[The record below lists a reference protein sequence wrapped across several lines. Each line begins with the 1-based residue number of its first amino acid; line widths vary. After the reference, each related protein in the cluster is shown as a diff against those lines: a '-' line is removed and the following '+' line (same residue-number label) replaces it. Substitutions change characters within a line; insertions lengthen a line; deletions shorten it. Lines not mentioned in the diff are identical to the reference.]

1 MSESKRST
9 SKAGTASKSERSA
22 SKTEELPVH
31 KLSKRV
37 VNCAALEALKY
48 KVNLRA
54 VVGACHISGCSKK
67 AKTLLSVWCKMHDE
81 LLRREQMRLANVAF
95 RARQKKLKT
104 AKKTKKVSV
113 DKLPSPAMPPKLKAG
128 VVALPTANIVAAS

>member
-9 SKAGTASKSERSA
+9 SKAGTASR
-22 SKTEELPVH
+22 TEELPVH

-104 AKKTKKVSV
+104 AKKTKK
-113 DKLPSPAMPPKLKAG
+113 
-128 VVALPTANIVAAS
+128 